1 MNDNTNLPEIHSA
14 RKIPLS
20 ELRGLLLSEKL
31 SLPDYLSSLF
41 VDRLVV
47 NVRVE
52 DGGRFWLF
60 QFDQGPPIY
69 IEPIVTNHG
78 CHGMCAGLSSDSD
91 SVLPNAHVQPRQTQP
106 LTLKNMKNQTNQS
119 TASDETPCS
128 AKYGPDY
135 ERAMKRY
142 SAKYRESEK
151 KYRELL
157 KAVKPVIE
165 AISNLTDTDDWR
177 GVGKAMVRCH
187 ALLDKFPDL
196 LQQNADVLAPADI
209 DRTLS
214 RD

>member
-60 QFDQGPPIY
+60 EFDQGPPVY

-91 SVLPNAHVQPRQTQP
+91 SDSVLPNSGIMPLCVCSDQTHRGSNRCNSLP
-106 LTLKNMKNQTNQS
+106 AGRTSSMGVAFVLFK
-119 TASDETPCS
+119 ASMP
-128 AKYGPDY
+128 
-135 ERAMKRY
+135 
-142 SAKYRESEK
+142 
-151 KYRELL
+151 
-157 KAVKPVIE
+157 
-165 AISNLTDTDDWR
+165 
-177 GVGKAMVRCH
+177 H
-187 ALLDKFPDL
+187 
-196 LQQNADVLAPADI
+196 
-209 DRTLS
+209 
-214 RD
+214 